1 MLKSKNLLCS
11 AAAVLLF
18 TVASCGSNKEA
29 LLVSDID
36 NAVAAVSKVLGKTP
50 EFYEIN
56 ATPTLV
62 NLFASDGH
70 GNAINF
76 VFEKGKLAQETS
88 VAPADGESFSAQGMV
103 FSSNVFHRVH
113 KELPDSI
120 LRAFSIIGDN
130 PNGGVQYRVVLQS
143 DRGGQLAVFV
153 DPTGKILGTDVMS
166 GLGT

>member
-1 MLKSKNLLCS
+1 MLKSKNLLCVIALVVVVVS
-11 AAAVLLF
+11 G
-18 TVASCGSNKEA
+18 CGGSKEA
-29 LLVSDID
+29 LSVSDID
-36 NAVAAVSKVLGKTP
+36 NAVAAVSKVMGKTP

-62 NLFASDGH
+62 NLFAADGK

-76 VFEKGKLAQETS
+76 VFEKGKLAQETT
-88 VAPADGESFSAQGMV
+88 VAPADGESFPAEGMSFNGKV
-103 FSSNVFHRVH
+103 FARVE
-113 KELPDSI
+113 KELPESI

-130 PNGGVQYRVVLQS
+130 PTGGVQYRVVLQS
-143 DRGGQLAVFV
+143 DMGGQLAVFV

>member
-1 MLKSKNLLCS
+1 MLKAKNLLCVF
-11 AAAVLLF
+11 ALAVAVL
-18 TVASCGSNKEA
+18 SGCGSSKEA

-36 NAVAAVSKVLGKTP
+36 NAVEAVAEVLGKTP

-62 NLFASDGH
+62 NLFAADGK

-76 VFEKGKLAQETS
+76 VFEEGKLAQETS
-88 VAPADGESFSAQGMV
+88 VAPAQGESFSAAEMTFNSKV
-103 FSSNVFHRVH
+103 YKRVQ
-113 KELPDSI
+113 KELPESI
-120 LRAFSIIGDN
+120 LRAFSVIGDN
-130 PNGGVQYRVVLQS
+130 PTGGVQYRVVLQS

>member
-1 MLKSKNLLCS
+1 MLKSKNLLCVF
-11 AAAVLLF
+11 ALAVVVL
-18 TVASCGSNKEA
+18 SGCGSSKEA
-29 LLVSDID
+29 LSVSDID
-36 NAVAAVSKVLGKTP
+36 NAVEAVAEVLGKTP

-62 NLFASDGH
+62 NLFAADGK

-76 VFEKGKLAQETS
+76 VFEKGKLAEETS
-88 VAPADGESFSAQGMV
+88 VAPADGKSFSAAEMTFNSKV
-103 FSSNVFHRVH
+103 YKRVQ
-113 KELPDSI
+113 KELPESI
-120 LRAFSIIGDN
+120 LRAFSVIGDN
-130 PNGGVQYRVVLQS
+130 PTGGVQYRVVLQS

>member
-1 MLKSKNLLCS
+1 MLKSKNLLCVF
-11 AAAVLLF
+11 ALAVVVL
-18 TVASCGSNKEA
+18 SGCGSSKEA
-29 LLVSDID
+29 LSVSDID
-36 NAVAAVSKVLGKTP
+36 NAVEAVAEVLGKTP

-62 NLFASDGH
+62 NLFAADGK

-76 VFEKGKLAQETS
+76 VFEEGKLAQETS
-88 VAPADGESFSAQGMV
+88 VAPAQGESFSAAEMTFNSKV
-103 FSSNVFHRVH
+103 YKRVQ
-113 KELPDSI
+113 KELPESI
-120 LRAFSIIGDN
+120 LSAFSVIGDN
-130 PNGGVQYRVVLQS
+130 PTGGVQYRVVLQS

>member
-1 MLKSKNLLCS
+1 MLKSKNLLCVF
-11 AAAVLLF
+11 ALAVAVL
-18 TVASCGSNKEA
+18 SGCGSSKEA

-36 NAVAAVSKVLGKTP
+36 NAVEAVAEVLGKTP

-62 NLFASDGH
+62 NLFAADGK

-76 VFEKGKLAQETS
+76 VFEEGKLAQETS
-88 VAPADGESFSAQGMV
+88 VAPAQGESFSAAEMTFNSKV
-103 FSSNVFHRVH
+103 YKRVQ
-113 KELPDSI
+113 KELPESI
-120 LRAFSIIGDN
+120 LRAFSVIGDN
-130 PNGGVQYRVVLQS
+130 PTGGVQYRVVLQS